1 MTPVKLYAY
10 GAAVLVLV
18 LLLSGA
24 AIRLRQLREAA
35 VQNESRG
42 HVIEDTSAAVRDAA
56 IIDKEQA
63 ARDDAIAAARNT
75 FQQSKQKAIRNE
87 PEIATRATRVV
98 PVSVRDAFR
107 ERRLARER
115 LGCVAAECRQD
126 HEGDTAAKR

>member
-24 AIRLRQLREAA
+24 AIRLQQLREAA
-35 VQNESRG
+35 SQNESRG

-115 LGCVAAECRQD
+115 LGCVAAECHQD